1 MSNKIK
7 IGITHGDINGI
18 SYEVIIRGLLD
29 KRILDICTPIIY
41 GSPKVA
47 AYHRKTLNIEGFN
60 MNNIVSANQARP
72 GKINIIDL
80 FNEELKVELGQS
92 TKIAGQ
98 ASLKALES
106 CTEDLKSG
114 LIDAMVTA
122 PINKDNIQSEDFHFP
137 GHTEYLKDR
146 FASEDVLMILLND
159 NLRVG
164 VVTGHVPVQKVPDFI
179 KKETILNKISILNE
193 SLKKDFGIRKP
204 RIAVLGLNPH
214 AGDNGLIGKEEI
226 IEIIPAMKEAKN
238 KGIITVGPLA
248 ADGLFGSG
256 EFLKYDAILAMYHDQ
271 GLAPF
276 KALAF
281 DRGVNFSAGLP
292 YVRTSPG
299 HGTAYG
305 MAGKGKASE
314 ISFRNAL
321 YQAIDISKKRQEYEG
336 LTKNALGND

>member
-29 KRILDICTPIIY
+29 KRILEICTPIIY

-60 MNNIVSANQARP
+60 LNNITSANQARS
-72 GKINIIDL
+72 GKVNIIDL

-122 PINKDNIQSEDFHFP
+122 PINKDNIQSENFQFP

-146 FASEDVLMILLND
+146 FGSNDVLMILLNEG
-159 NLRVG
+159 LRVG
-164 VVTGHVPVQKVPDFI
+164 VVSGHIPIQEVPASI
-179 KKETILNKISILNE
+179 KKETVLRKIKILNE

-226 IEIIPAMKEAKN
+226 NEIIPAMQEAKN

-281 DRGVNFSAGLP
+281 DKGVNFSAGLP

-305 MAGKGKASE
+305 MAGRGKASE
-314 ISFRNAL
+314 TSFRNAL
-321 YQAIDISKKRQEYEG
+321 YQAIDISKKRKEYEG
-336 LTKNALGND
+336 LTENALQ